1 MPTVTGIEKLYWAKL
16 LADSL
21 SAINYQTPLYLPGIK
36 EFDMKPKT
44 NTEKQYAENKLWD
57 QASALDSVDV
67 DITLASVENSMRA
80 LMLGQSVAA
89 EGGVYAAQEDEAPYG
104 ALLYKATLRN
114 GGYRYGVLYKGAFTL
129 PDDSIKGQEGKPQFI
144 EPKMSATFQ
153 PTVYQITGS
162 DGKKKSLWEW
172 HVDTTDPNCPEGIAD
187 TWFTAVRF
195 PTVDS
200 TAPTVT
206 VTPADEAASVAASS
220 NIVWTFD
227 KAIDTSTVTKDNFM
241 LLSGGTAI
249 GGTLNVDATGKIVTL
264 DPTDNLETGAYVAV
278 CTANVKSATGIPLA
292 NSSISN
298 FTV

>member
-21 SAINYQTPLYLPGIK
+21 TAVNYQTPLYLPGVK

-57 QASALDSVDV
+57 QATALDSVDV
-67 DITLASVENSMRA
+67 DITLAAVENSMRA

-89 EGGVYAAQEDEAPYG
+89 EGGIYAAQEDEAPYG
-104 ALLYKATLRN
+104 AILYKATLRN

-153 PTVYQITGS
+153 PTVYQITGA

-172 HVDTTDPNCPEGIAD
+172 HVDTTDPNCPTDIG
-187 TWFTAVRF
+187 
-195 PTVDS
+195 
-200 TAPTVT
+200 
-206 VTPADEAASVAASS
+206 
-220 NIVWTFD
+220 D
-227 KAIDTSTVTKDNFM
+227 K
-241 LLSGGTAI
+241 I
-249 GGTLNVDATGKIVTL
+249 GRAHV
-264 DPTDNLETGAYVAV
+264 
-278 CTANVKSATGIPLA
+278 
-292 NSSISN
+292 
-298 FTV
+298 